1 MYPQKKP
8 YVKPEITVITKDSP
22 RYAELLKAS
31 QQNENAEDSR
41 KLRNPGEKEESTFV

>member
-8 YVKPEITVITKDSP
+8 YVKPEVTVITKDSP
-22 RYAELLKAS
+22 RYAELLKAL
-31 QQNENAEDSR
+31 QQNKNVKDSR